1 MNESQPSTLALS
13 ASGSGLFSGIDVM
26 KSSGGNI
33 GAYCLGGTKKD
44 SVGLSGA
51 FWLFVAAFA

>member
-33 GAYCLGGTKKD
+33 GADCLGGTKED
-44 SVGLSGA
+44 AVGPSRV
-51 FWLFVAAFA
+51 FWLFVAAFT